1 MRRRTGI
8 VVGLAMCATLTA
20 SSIAVAQDA
29 RAELLERDAAHA
41 RLWWWSFT
49 AVYAAAGIV
58 QTVMSFTVDDAGLR
72 VDSAVGAA
80 STWLGVAGMFI
91 SPIPAVWQAA
101 DRARE
106 TGRYDLALARAA
118 EAEADARA
126 WYNHAACVVVALGA
140 GAVLWFGYDRPESAA
155 INAAGNLLVGEL
167 NLLTQPRRALS
178 YREHG
183 TARWQLMPGL
193 GGAQLAVRW

>member
-1 MRRRTGI
+1 MRTRTVT
-8 VVGLAMCATLTA
+8 VVACLALAA
-20 SSIAVAQDA
+20 PAVAHAQDA
-29 RAELLERDAAHA
+29 RVELLERDAAHA
-41 RLWWWSFT
+41 RLWWWGFT

-58 QTVMSFTVDDAGLR
+58 QTVMSFTVDDPGLR

-80 STWLGVAGMFI
+80 STWIGVAGMFI

-101 DRARE
+101 ERARV
-106 TGRYDLALARAA
+106 TGRYDVALARAA

-126 WYNHAACVVVALGA
+126 WYNHAACVAVALGA
-140 GAVLWFGYDRPESAA
+140 GAILWFGYDRPESAA

-178 YREHG
+178 YRERAS
-183 TARWQLMPGL
+183 ARWQLLPGL